1 MSAERLAGA
10 SDAPTAQMP
19 PSGHGLDAGVDEVRA
34 AAERAEHAARRAEQA
49 AAGQGAAQSPPPHV
63 LIQMTEP
70 PRASRAPIGTLV
82 AWVAVGIVVLGAIGT
97 GTYLLGSS
105 SGDDLDAA
113 RAVGNR
119 QGQVIGER
127 SGRRVGR
134 AQGADRAYRAGYRSA
149 YRRAYRSVYEETTGQ

>member
-1 MSAERLAGA
+1 
-10 SDAPTAQMP
+10 
-19 PSGHGLDAGVDEVRA
+19 
-34 AAERAEHAARRAEQA
+34 
-49 AAGQGAAQSPPPHV
+49 
-63 LIQMTEP
+63 
-70 PRASRAPIGTLV
+70 LV